1 MNKVDLTTSGQKGF
15 ALVLIIALLFLLKW
29 LLPPMIFFLEN
40 LFYFGFLVGCVLL
53 VIWNYS
59 IIWMTFKTLSWNMTK
74 WLISKDKLGYLYRY
88 HDYIVE
94 KTVKIYDNLKS
105 VSAMRVTLERKIN
118 ELELLVKN
126 NKAKAIV
133 AEDQGN
139 TIATTS
145 FSSKVAVDSKQI
157 EVLKPRLEMVKRQ
170 EKALKEMYDMTSLQA
185 EQLKYTL
192 DSKAEEYKLLKEVDS
207 ATNSA
212 SSLIENNSTEYKIYQ
227 ESLTQLESEVTT
239 FIASIEAFE
248 VKVKPIVAQM
258 STEKAINEAEGERLV
273 KEFKAETATI
283 NFKK

>member
-1 MNKVDLTTSGQKGF
+1 
-15 ALVLIIALLFLLKW
+15 
-29 LLPPMIFFLEN
+29 
-40 LFYFGFLVGCVLL
+40 
-53 VIWNYS
+53 
-59 IIWMTFKTLSWNMTK
+59 MTFKTLSWNMTK

>member
-1 MNKVDLTTSGQKGF
+1 MKVDLTTSGQKGF

-40 LFYFGFLVGCVLL
+40 LFYFGFLVGCILL
-53 VIWNYS
+53 LIWNYS

-118 ELELLVKN
+118 ELELLVRD

-145 FSSKVAVDSKQI
+145 FSSKVAVDTKQLG
-157 EVLKPRLEMVKRQ
+157 VLSPRLEMVKRQ

>member
-1 MNKVDLTTSGQKGF
+1 MKVDLTTSGQKGF